1 MGSAAAP
8 FRMTVMVMRV
18 NREVGKG
25 RKEHKE
31 YLCACSHTQPELET
45 AFQSLKF
52 AEVSKE
58 AADPKHLRGPKVA

>member
-1 MGSAAAP
+1 MECVSGWMGWPSP

-25 RKEHKE
+25 LEGGGTR
-31 YLCACSHTQPELET
+31 ET

-58 AADPKHLRGPKVA
+58 AADPKHLRGPKVG